1 MAHINSDILRLGVD
15 VGSTTVKAV
24 ALDPA
29 DNSVL
34 FTRYQRHNA
43 HQADAVRQLL
53 EEAAGHFPGMRFRI
67 GVCGSGGRPIAAAL
81 GACYVQEVVANAAA
95 VRALYPEVRTAVELG
110 GQDAKVIFF
119 RYDEA
124 SGKLQTSDMRMN
136 GSCAGGTGA
145 FIDEIAALL
154 NVPADEFEQ
163 LAARGKTVYSISGR
177 CGVFAKTD
185 IQPLLIQ
192 GAERADIA
200 LSTFHAIAKQTIGG
214 LSQGQELTA
223 PIIFEGGPLTFNPT
237 LVRVFAERLNLEERD
252 IVRPDHPE
260 TIVARGTA
268 IAIDELFPG
277 QEDAMTLAE
286 AMERLD
292 KAPAQT
298 EGPSGTGRPFFASD
312 EEREVFLR
320 RHRTELRRPVDA
332 ADRQILRGYIGIDS
346 GSTTSKFVF
355 IDENEQVTDTFYDNN
370 QGEPLKVVRE
380 GLLALAEKYEK
391 LGIQLEVL
399 GLGTTGY
406 GEQMLSAAFHADY
419 HTVETVAH
427 ARGCRRFFPDATF
440 LLDIGGQDM
449 KAIWLKDGV
458 VTNIMLNEACSSGCG
473 SFLEN
478 FAATLGMPVDQ
489 VADAAFID
497 ENEQVTDTFYDNNQ
511 GEPLKV
517 VREGLLALAEK
528 YEKLGIQLE
537 VLGLGTTG
545 YGEQMLSAAFH
556 ADYHT
561 VETVAH
567 ARGCR
572 RFFPDA
578 TFLLDIGG
586 QDMKAI
592 WLKDGVVT
600 NIMLNEACSSGCG
613 SFLENFAATLGM
625 PVDQVADAAFRSQAP
640 AELGSRCTV
649 FMNSTII
656 NEQRNGKQ
664 PDDLM
669 AGLCRSIIE
678 NVFTKVVRIAN
689 VAELG
694 DRVVVQ
700 GGTFRNFAVLRAL
713 EEYLGRDV
721 TLAPYP
727 GEMGALGAALAVKQ
741 EVEAHGYANGRC
753 SAFIGFDA
761 VKNFQYTRESGV
773 LCPHCTNHCSRTILH
788 FPDGGCYVTGNRC
801 DRGAVV
807 MEAAPAHKAQEVPD
821 LFRLRQELLFKTYP
835 VSPVREEQSQTVG
848 LPRVL
853 EFWDSM
859 PFWSTFFRALGY
871 RVKFSHPS
879 SRRQYESGLQYVA
892 SDTICFPA
900 KLVHGHVLD
909 LSKQGVDRIFLPYI
923 LHMPTEN
930 KGEKSPYVC
939 PVIMGYSMVVRN
951 FQSPGEHFSVGFETP
966 VFHWF
971 SKQDRKR
978 QICRYAVEHCGATKR
993 QAEAA
998 YRQAET
1004 AILSFRHQLVEE
1016 GKRVIADTG
1025 KAGGF
1030 AVVLAGRPYHT
1041 DPLINHDLSGMFTR
1055 RGIPVLTVDS
1065 LPGLEKADLRR
1076 SRVEITNDFHARM
1089 LSGAMVTAEQ
1099 PCLEYVQIV
1108 SFGCGHD
1115 AILSDEIIRLLGE
1128 GSGKPPLILKVD
1140 ESEAAGSLGIRVQ
1153 SFIETVQLRRSAQ
1166 AEQAAC
1172 RLPEPY
1178 AVKYRKEDRKLRT
1191 VLVPNISAPVSTL
1204 LTALMDREGIRA
1216 VSLPVGGVEQ
1226 IRVGKKYTHNDI
1238 CFPCQM
1244 VIGELIDAL
1253 QKGNYPED
1261 SVAVGMAK
1269 LSCDCRMANY
1279 TAILRKAL
1287 DSAGFENVPI
1297 LTTDPGD
1304 TKGIHPG
1311 VSMLGARSVLLAAW
1325 AFSMLDILEELCRKI
1340 RPYETAAGETN
1351 RVFSECVEWIA
1362 AASKQGLGKMIG
1374 AFRRAIEAFRGLRYD
1389 RSRRKPRVLVTGEL
1403 LVNFHPG
1410 TNFHVEEYLER
1421 NDMEVIL
1428 PRITYQ
1434 FRKDFQAAISE
1445 IRDFGAHLAPYPF
1458 ALDGAVE
1465 FIQRFLERIA
1475 RSHPLY
1481 HPAARPQDLY
1491 SDVEHFI
1498 PKTLT
1503 CGEGW
1508 LMAGE
1513 IAHYA
1518 HQGVRSFIILQP
1530 FGCLP
1535 NHVCGR
1541 GVTKRLKEE
1550 FPGVQ
1555 ILPLDLDPDTSY
1567 ANVENRLQMLIMNQT
1582 AEAEH
1587 SAASVEPAP
1596 QKTRGGS
1603 PRPALSST

>member
-1 MAHINSDILRLGVD
+1 MAQTGSNLLRLGVD
-15 VGSTTVKAV
+15 VGSTTVKTV
-24 ALDPA
+24 VLDPA
-29 DNSVL
+29 THDVL

-43 HQADAVRQLL
+43 HQADTVRQLL
-53 EEAAGHFPGMRFRI
+53 EEAAGRFPDARFRV
-67 GVCGSGGRPIAAAL
+67 GVCGSGGRPIATVL
-81 GACYVQEVVANAAA
+81 GAHYVQEVVANAAA
-95 VRALYPEVRTAVELG
+95 IRALYPQVRTAVELG

-119 RYDEA
+119 HYDEA
-124 SGKLQTSDMRMN
+124 AGKLQTSDMRMN

-154 NVPADEFEQ
+154 SVPADEFEQ
-163 LAARGKTVYSISGR
+163 LAAQGKTVYSISGR

-214 LSQGQELTA
+214 LSQGLELTA

-237 LVRVFAERLNLEERD
+237 LVKVFAQRLGLREEE
-252 IVRPDHPE
+252 IVRPEHPE

-268 IAIDELFPG
+268 IALDELFPG
-277 QEDAMTLAE
+277 EKDSMTLSQAL
-286 AMERLD
+286 ERLAA
-292 KAPAQT
+292 APAQPQ
-298 EGPSGTGRPFFASD
+298 ESAGTGKPYFASA
-312 EEREVFLR
+312 EERDAFLR
-320 RHRTELRRPVDA
+320 RHQSQLRSPVDA
-332 ADRQILRGYIGIDS
+332 TDRKVLRGYLGIDS

-355 IDENEQVTDTFYDNN
+355 MDEQEQVTDTFYANN
-370 QGEPLKVVRE
+370 QGEPLRVVRQ
-380 GLLALAEKYEK
+380 GLLALAEKYRK
-391 LGIQLEVL
+391 LGIRLEVL

-406 GEQMLSAAFHADY
+406 GEQMLSQAFHADY

-427 ARGCRRFFPDATF
+427 ARGCRRFFPNATF

-478 FAATLGMPVDQ
+478 FA
-489 VADAAFID
+489 
-497 ENEQVTDTFYDNNQ
+497 
-511 GEPLKV
+511 
-517 VREGLLALAEK
+517 
-528 YEKLGIQLE
+528 
-537 VLGLGTTG
+537 
-545 YGEQMLSAAFH
+545 S
-556 ADYHT
+556 
-561 VETVAH
+561 
-567 ARGCR
+567 
-572 RFFPDA
+572 
-578 TFLLDIGG
+578 
-586 QDMKAI
+586 
-592 WLKDGVVT
+592 
-600 NIMLNEACSSGCG
+600 
-613 SFLENFAATLGM
+613 TLGM

-689 VAELG
+689 ISELG
-694 DRVVVQ
+694 DTVVVQ

-713 EEYLGRDV
+713 EEYLGREV

-753 SAFIGFDA
+753 SAFIGFEA
-761 VKNFQYTRESGV
+761 VEQFQYVRESGV
-773 LCPHCTNHCSRTILH
+773 VCPHCANHCSRTILR

-807 MEAAPAHKAQEVPD
+807 TEDAAAETVKPAPVPD
-821 LFRLRQELLFKTYP
+821 LFHLRQELLFKKYP
-835 VSPVREEQSQTVG
+835 VSPVRENQKQTVG

-871 RVKFSHPS
+871 EVRYSHPS
-879 SRRQYESGLQYVA
+879 SRKQYESGLQYVA

-909 LSKQGVDRIFLPYI
+909 LAKQGVDRIFLPYI

-930 KGEKSPYVC
+930 QGEKSPYVC

-951 FQSPGEHFSVGFETP
+951 FQDPEEHFSVAFETP

-971 SKQDRKR
+971 TQQDRKR
-978 QICRYAVEHCGATKR
+978 QICQYAMEHCGATKG
-993 QAEAA
+993 QAEEA
-998 YRQAET
+998 YRQGAAVIE
-1004 AILSFRHQLVEE
+1004 AFRRRLVEE
-1016 GKRVIADTG
+1016 GKQVIAQTNKD
-1025 KAGGF
+1025 GGF

-1041 DPLINHDLSGMFTR
+1041 DPLINHDLSRMFTR

-1065 LPGLEKADLRR
+1065 LPGLSEADLHQ

-1089 LSGAMVTAEQ
+1089 LSGAMVTAQQ
-1099 PCLEYVQIV
+1099 PALEYVQIV

-1153 SFIETVQLRRSAQ
+1153 SFIETVELRRAAQ
-1166 AEQAAC
+1166 TEKAAQPD

-1178 AVKYRKEDRKLRT
+1178 PVKYRKADRKLRT

-1204 LTALMDREGIRA
+1204 LSALLDREGIRA
-1216 VSLPVGGVEQ
+1216 QALSVGGPEQ

-1244 VIGELIDAL
+1244 VVGELIDAL
-1253 QKGNYPED
+1253 QKGHYPEG

-1279 TAILRKAL
+1279 TPILRKAL
-1287 DSAGFENVPI
+1287 DSAGFADVPI

-1325 AFSMLDILEELCRKI
+1325 AFSMLDILEDLCRKI
-1340 RPYETAAGETN
+1340 RPYETVAGETN
-1351 RVFSECVEWIA
+1351 RVFQSCIEDIA
-1362 AASKQGLGKMIG
+1362 AGSKEGLRKMIA
-1374 AFRRAIEAFRGLRYD
+1374 AFRRSINAFRELHWD
-1389 RSRRKPRVLVTGEL
+1389 RSVRKPRVLVTGEL
-1403 LVNFHPG
+1403 LVTYHPG

-1421 NDMEVIL
+1421 NGMETVL

-1458 ALDGAVE
+1458 ALDSAVE
-1465 FIQRFLERIA
+1465 GIQRYLERIA
-1475 RSHPLY
+1475 QAHPLY
-1481 HPAARPQDLY
+1481 HKAARPQELY
-1491 SDVEHFI
+1491 DTVRTII

-1518 HQGVRSFIILQP
+1518 AQGVRSFIILQP

-1541 GVTKRLKEE
+1541 GVTKRLKEW

-1582 AEAEH
+1582 AETMPAQSGE
-1587 SAASVEPAP
+1587 EPAYRKP
-1596 QKTRGGS
+1596 RGS
-1603 PRPALSST
+1603 YQHPALSST

>member
-43 HQADAVRQLL
+43 HQADTVRQLL

-145 FIDEIAALL
+145 FIDEIATLL

-214 LSQGQELTA
+214 LSQGLELTA

-320 RHRTELRRPVDA
+320 RHRAELRQPVDA
-332 ADRQILRGYIGIDS
+332 AERKVLRGYIGIDS

-355 IDENEQVTDTFYDNN
+355 IDENEQVTDTFY
-370 QGEPLKVVRE
+370 
-380 GLLALAEKYEK
+380 A
-391 LGIQLEVL
+391 
-399 GLGTTGY
+399 
-406 GEQMLSAAFHADY
+406 
-419 HTVETVAH
+419 
-427 ARGCRRFFPDATF
+427 
-440 LLDIGGQDM
+440 
-449 KAIWLKDGV
+449 
-458 VTNIMLNEACSSGCG
+458 
-473 SFLEN
+473 
-478 FAATLGMPVDQ
+478 
-489 VADAAFID
+489 
-497 ENEQVTDTFYDNNQ
+497 NNQ

-773 LCPHCTNHCSRTILH
+773 LCPHCTNHCSRTIDLRER
-788 FPDGGCYVTGNRC
+788 F
-801 DRGAVV
+801 AV
-807 MEAAPAHKAQEVPD
+807 
-821 LFRLRQELLFKTYP
+821 
-835 VSPVREEQSQTVG
+835 
-848 LPRVL
+848 
-853 EFWDSM
+853 
-859 PFWSTFFRALGY
+859 
-871 RVKFSHPS
+871 
-879 SRRQYESGLQYVA
+879 
-892 SDTICFPA
+892 
-900 KLVHGHVLD
+900 
-909 LSKQGVDRIFLPYI
+909 IFLPVI
-923 LHMPTEN
+923 DVEN
-930 KGEKSPYVC
+930 DSAQQASQQHFEYP
-939 PVIMGYSMVVRN
+939 
-951 FQSPGEHFSVGFETP
+951 EHEQMSAN
-966 VFHWF
+966 
-971 SKQDRKR
+971 R
-978 QICRYAVEHCGATKR
+978 
-993 QAEAA
+993 
-998 YRQAET
+998 
-1004 AILSFRHQLVEE
+1004 
-1016 GKRVIADTG
+1016 
-1025 KAGGF
+1025 
-1030 AVVLAGRPYHT
+1030 
-1041 DPLINHDLSGMFTR
+1041 
-1055 RGIPVLTVDS
+1055 IPV
-1065 LPGLEKADLRR
+1065 
-1076 SRVEITNDFHARM
+1076 
-1089 LSGAMVTAEQ
+1089 
-1099 PCLEYVQIV
+1099 
-1108 SFGCGHD
+1108 
-1115 AILSDEIIRLLGE
+1115 
-1128 GSGKPPLILKVD
+1128 
-1140 ESEAAGSLGIRVQ
+1140 
-1153 SFIETVQLRRSAQ
+1153 
-1166 AEQAAC
+1166 
-1172 RLPEPY
+1172 
-1178 AVKYRKEDRKLRT
+1178 
-1191 VLVPNISAPVSTL
+1191 
-1204 LTALMDREGIRA
+1204 
-1216 VSLPVGGVEQ
+1216 
-1226 IRVGKKYTHNDI
+1226 
-1238 CFPCQM
+1238 
-1244 VIGELIDAL
+1244 
-1253 QKGNYPED
+1253 
-1261 SVAVGMAK
+1261 
-1269 LSCDCRMANY
+1269 
-1279 TAILRKAL
+1279 
-1287 DSAGFENVPI
+1287 
-1297 LTTDPGD
+1297 
-1304 TKGIHPG
+1304 
-1311 VSMLGARSVLLAAW
+1311 
-1325 AFSMLDILEELCRKI
+1325 
-1340 RPYETAAGETN
+1340 
-1351 RVFSECVEWIA
+1351 
-1362 AASKQGLGKMIG
+1362 
-1374 AFRRAIEAFRGLRYD
+1374 
-1389 RSRRKPRVLVTGEL
+1389 
-1403 LVNFHPG
+1403 
-1410 TNFHVEEYLER
+1410 
-1421 NDMEVIL
+1421 
-1428 PRITYQ
+1428 
-1434 FRKDFQAAISE
+1434 
-1445 IRDFGAHLAPYPF
+1445 
-1458 ALDGAVE
+1458 
-1465 FIQRFLERIA
+1465 
-1475 RSHPLY
+1475 
-1481 HPAARPQDLY
+1481 
-1491 SDVEHFI
+1491 
-1498 PKTLT
+1498 
-1503 CGEGW
+1503 
-1508 LMAGE
+1508 
-1513 IAHYA
+1513 
-1518 HQGVRSFIILQP
+1518 
-1530 FGCLP
+1530 
-1535 NHVCGR
+1535 
-1541 GVTKRLKEE
+1541 
-1550 FPGVQ
+1550 
-1555 ILPLDLDPDTSY
+1555 
-1567 ANVENRLQMLIMNQT
+1567 
-1582 AEAEH
+1582 
-1587 SAASVEPAP
+1587 
-1596 QKTRGGS
+1596 
-1603 PRPALSST
+1603 

>member
-1 MAHINSDILRLGVD
+1 MAQTGSNLLRLGVD
-15 VGSTTVKAV
+15 VGSTTVKTV
-24 ALDPA
+24 VLDPA
-29 DNSVL
+29 THDVL

-43 HQADAVRQLL
+43 HQADTVRQLL
-53 EEAAGHFPGMRFRI
+53 EEAAGRFPDARFRV
-67 GVCGSGGRPIAAAL
+67 GVCGSGGRPIATVL
-81 GACYVQEVVANAAA
+81 GAHYVQEVVANAAA
-95 VRALYPEVRTAVELG
+95 IRALYPQVRTAVELG

-119 RYDEA
+119 HYDEA
-124 SGKLQTSDMRMN
+124 AGKLQTSDMRMN

-154 NVPADEFEQ
+154 SVPADEFEQ
-163 LAARGKTVYSISGR
+163 LAAQGKTVYSISGR

-214 LSQGQELTA
+214 LSQGLELTA

-237 LVRVFAERLNLEERD
+237 LVKVFAQRLGLREEE
-252 IVRPDHPE
+252 IVRPEHPE

-268 IAIDELFPG
+268 IALDELFPG
-277 QEDAMTLAE
+277 EKDSMTLSQAL
-286 AMERLD
+286 ERLAA
-292 KAPAQT
+292 APAQPQ
-298 EGPSGTGRPFFASD
+298 ESAGTGKPYCASA
-312 EEREVFLR
+312 EERDAFLR
-320 RHRTELRRPVDA
+320 RHQSQLRSPVDA
-332 ADRQILRGYIGIDS
+332 TDRKVLRGYLGIDS

-355 IDENEQVTDTFYDNN
+355 MDEQEQVTDTFYANN
-370 QGEPLKVVRE
+370 QGEPLRVVRQ
-380 GLLALAEKYEK
+380 GLLALAEKYRK
-391 LGIQLEVL
+391 LGIRLEVL

-406 GEQMLSAAFHADY
+406 GEQMLSQAFHADY

-427 ARGCRRFFPDATF
+427 ARGCRRFFPNATF

-478 FAATLGMPVDQ
+478 FA
-489 VADAAFID
+489 
-497 ENEQVTDTFYDNNQ
+497 
-511 GEPLKV
+511 
-517 VREGLLALAEK
+517 
-528 YEKLGIQLE
+528 
-537 VLGLGTTG
+537 
-545 YGEQMLSAAFH
+545 S
-556 ADYHT
+556 
-561 VETVAH
+561 
-567 ARGCR
+567 
-572 RFFPDA
+572 
-578 TFLLDIGG
+578 
-586 QDMKAI
+586 
-592 WLKDGVVT
+592 
-600 NIMLNEACSSGCG
+600 
-613 SFLENFAATLGM
+613 TLGM

-689 VAELG
+689 VSELG
-694 DRVVVQ
+694 DTVVVQ

-713 EEYLGRDV
+713 EEYLGREV

-753 SAFIGFDA
+753 SAFIGFEA
-761 VKNFQYTRESGV
+761 MEQFQYVRESGV
-773 LCPHCTNHCSRTILH
+773 VCPHCANHCSRTILR

-807 MEAAPAHKAQEVPD
+807 TEDAAAEAVKPAPVPD
-821 LFRLRQELLFKTYP
+821 LFHLRQELLFKKYP
-835 VSPVREEQSQTVG
+835 VSPVRENQKQTVG

-871 RVKFSHPS
+871 EVRYSHPS
-879 SRRQYESGLQYVA
+879 SRKQYESGLQYVA

-909 LSKQGVDRIFLPYI
+909 LAKQGVDRIFLPYI

-930 KGEKSPYVC
+930 QGEKSPYVC

-951 FQSPGEHFSVGFETP
+951 FQDPEEHFSVAFETP

-971 SKQDRKR
+971 TQQDRKR
-978 QICRYAVEHCGATKR
+978 QICQYAMEHCGATKG
-993 QAEAA
+993 QAEEA
-998 YRQAET
+998 YRQGAAVIE
-1004 AILSFRHQLVEE
+1004 AFRRRLVEE
-1016 GKRVIADTG
+1016 GKQVIAQTNKD
-1025 KAGGF
+1025 GGF

-1041 DPLINHDLSGMFTR
+1041 DPLINHDLSRMFTR

-1065 LPGLEKADLRR
+1065 LPGLSEADLHQ

-1089 LSGAMVTAEQ
+1089 LSGAMVTAQQ
-1099 PCLEYVQIV
+1099 PALEYVQIV

-1153 SFIETVQLRRSAQ
+1153 SFIETVELRRAAQ
-1166 AEQAAC
+1166 TEKTAQPD

-1178 AVKYRKEDRKLRT
+1178 PVKYRKADRKLRT

-1204 LTALMDREGIRA
+1204 LSALLDREGIRA
-1216 VSLPVGGVEQ
+1216 QALPVGGPEQ

-1244 VIGELIDAL
+1244 VVGELIVAL
-1253 QKGNYPED
+1253 QKGHYPEG

-1279 TAILRKAL
+1279 TPILRKAL
-1287 DSAGFENVPI
+1287 DSAGFADVPI

-1325 AFSMLDILEELCRKI
+1325 AFSMLDILEDLCRKI
-1340 RPYETAAGETN
+1340 RPYETVAGETN
-1351 RVFSECVEWIA
+1351 RVFQSCIEDIA
-1362 AASKQGLGKMIG
+1362 AGSKEGLRKMIA
-1374 AFRRAIEAFRGLRYD
+1374 AFRRSINAFRELHWD
-1389 RSRRKPRVLVTGEL
+1389 RSVRKPRVLVTGEL
-1403 LVNFHPG
+1403 LVTYHPG

-1421 NDMEVIL
+1421 NGMETVL

-1458 ALDGAVE
+1458 ALDSAVE
-1465 FIQRFLERIA
+1465 GIQRYLERIA
-1475 RSHPLY
+1475 QAHPLY
-1481 HPAARPQDLY
+1481 HKAARPQELY
-1491 SDVEHFI
+1491 DTVRTII

-1518 HQGVRSFIILQP
+1518 AQGVRSFIILQP

-1541 GVTKRLKEE
+1541 GVTKRLKEW

-1582 AEAEH
+1582 AEAMPAQSGE
-1587 SAASVEPAP
+1587 EPAYRKP
-1596 QKTRGGS
+1596 RGS
-1603 PRPALSST
+1603 YQHPALSST

>member
-1 MAHINSDILRLGVD
+1 MAHAEDPRTLRLGLD

-24 ALDPA
+24 ALDPS

-43 HQADAVRQLL
+43 HQAATVRQLL
-53 EEAAGHFPGMRFRI
+53 EEAAGRFPDARFRI
-67 GVCGSGGRPIAAAL
+67 GVCGSGGRPIAGAL
-81 GACYVQEVVANAAA
+81 GAGYVQEVVANAAA
-95 VRALYPEVRTAVELG
+95 VRALYPQVRTAVELG

-119 RYDEA
+119 QYDEA
-124 SGKLQTSDMRMN
+124 AGKLQASDMRMN

-154 NVPADEFEQ
+154 NVPADAFEQ

-214 LSQGQELTA
+214 LSQGLELTA

-237 LVRVFAERLNLEERD
+237 LVRVFAERLGLAEGD
-252 IVRPDHPE
+252 IVRPEHPE

-268 IAIDELFPG
+268 IAVDELYPDG
-277 QEDAMTLAE
+277 DDALTLAE
-286 AMERLD
+286 ALERLD
-292 KAPAQT
+292 RAPVRVESAA
-298 EGPSGTGRPFFASD
+298 GAGRPFFAGD
-312 EEREVFLR
+312 GERDAFLR
-320 RHRTELRRPVDA
+320 RHRAELRTPVDA
-332 ADRQILRGYIGIDS
+332 TGRKVLRGYIGIDS

-355 IDENEQVTDTFYDNN
+355 MDEEERVTDTFYANN
-370 QGEPLKVVRE
+370 QGEPLKVVRQ

-391 LGIQLEVL
+391 RGIPIQVL

-478 FAATLGMPVDQ
+478 FASTLGIPVD
-489 VADAAFID
+489 
-497 ENEQVTDTFYDNNQ
+497 
-511 GEPLKV
+511 K
-517 VREGLLALAEK
+517 
-528 YEKLGIQLE
+528 
-537 VLGLGTTG
+537 
-545 YGEQMLSAAFH
+545 
-556 ADYHT
+556 
-561 VETVAH
+561 
-567 ARGCR
+567 
-572 RFFPDA
+572 
-578 TFLLDIGG
+578 
-586 QDMKAI
+586 
-592 WLKDGVVT
+592 
-600 NIMLNEACSSGCG
+600 
-613 SFLENFAATLGM
+613 
-625 PVDQVADAAFRSQAP
+625 VADAAFRSRDP

-713 EEYLGRDV
+713 EEYLGREV

-761 VKNFQYTRESGV
+761 VRDFTYTRESGV
-773 LCPHCTNHCSRTILH
+773 LCPHCANHCSRTILR
-788 FPDGGCYVTGNRC
+788 FPDGGSYVTGNRC
-801 DRGAVV
+801 DRGAV
-807 MEAAPAHKAQEVPD
+807 MAEEAAPAQKAEAVPD
-821 LFRLRQELLFKTYP
+821 LFRLRQQLLFKQYP
-835 VSPVREEQSQTVG
+835 VTPVREAQRETVG

-871 RVKFSHPS
+871 PVKLSHPS
-879 SRRQYESGLQYVA
+879 SRKQYESGLQYVA

-909 LSKQGVDRIFLPYI
+909 LSKQGADRIFLPYI

-951 FQSPGEHFSVGFETP
+951 FQSPEDHFPVSFETP

-971 SKQDRKR
+971 TEQDRRR
-978 QICRYAVEHCGATKR
+978 QICRYAAEHCGATR
-993 QAEAA
+993 EQAEEA
-998 YRQAET
+998 YRQGAAAISSFRRTLTEAGEAVIAET
-1004 AILSFRHQLVEE
+1004 E
-1016 GKRVIADTG
+1016 

-1041 DPLINHDLSGMFTR
+1041 DPLINHDLSRMFTR

-1065 LPGLEKADLRR
+1065 LPGLEAADLRK

-1089 LSGAMVTAEQ
+1089 LSGAMVTAEKA
-1099 PCLEYVQIV
+1099 CLEYVQIV

-1128 GSGKPPLILKVD
+1128 GGGKPPLILKVD
-1140 ESEAAGSLGIRVQ
+1140 ESQAAGSLGIRVQ

-1166 AEQAAC
+1166 TERAAC

-1178 AVKYRKEDRKLRT
+1178 AVKYRKEDKRLRT

-1216 VSLPVGGVEQ
+1216 VALPVGGVEQ

-1244 VIGELIDAL
+1244 VVGELIDAL
-1253 QKGNYPED
+1253 RKGNYPEG

-1279 TAILRKAL
+1279 TPILRKAL
-1287 DSAGFENVPI
+1287 DSAGFANVPI

-1325 AFSMLDILEELCRKI
+1325 AFSMLDILEELVRKI
-1340 RPYETAAGETN
+1340 RPYERTPGETD
-1351 RVFSECVEWIA
+1351 RVFSDCVEDIA
-1362 AASKQGLGKMIG
+1362 GGVKQGLGRTIA
-1374 AFRRAIEAFRGLRYD
+1374 AFRRSIAAFRALRWD

-1403 LVNFHPG
+1403 LVTFHPG

-1421 NDMEVIL
+1421 NGMEVIL

-1475 RSHPLY
+1475 CAHPLY
-1481 HPAARPQDLY
+1481 RPAARPQELHSGVGDI
-1491 SDVEHFI
+1491 I

-1518 HQGVRSFIILQP
+1518 AEGVRSFIILQP

-1541 GVTKRLKEE
+1541 GVTKRLKEA

-1582 AEAEH
+1582 AEA
-1587 SAASVEPAP
+1587 AAPAAEAVP
-1596 QKTRGGS
+1596 AAKKSRGRYH
-1603 PRPALSST
+1603 RPALSST

>member
-1 MAHINSDILRLGVD
+1 MAHAEDPRTLRLGLD

-24 ALDPA
+24 ALDPS

-43 HQADAVRQLL
+43 HQAATVRQLL
-53 EEAAGHFPGMRFRI
+53 EEAAGRFPDARFRI
-67 GVCGSGGRPIAAAL
+67 GVCGSGGRPIAGAL
-81 GACYVQEVVANAAA
+81 GAGYVQEVVANAAA
-95 VRALYPEVRTAVELG
+95 VRALYPQVRTAVELG

-119 RYDEA
+119 QYDEA
-124 SGKLQTSDMRMN
+124 AGKLQASDMRMN

-154 NVPADEFEQ
+154 NVPADAFEQ

-214 LSQGQELTA
+214 LSQGLELTA

-237 LVRVFAERLNLEERD
+237 LVQVFAERLGLAEGD
-252 IVRPDHPE
+252 IVRPEHPE

-268 IAIDELFPG
+268 IAVDELYPDG
-277 QEDAMTLAE
+277 DDAMTLTE
-286 AMERLD
+286 ALERLD
-292 KAPAQT
+292 RAPVRVESAA
-298 EGPSGTGRPFFASD
+298 GAGRPFFAGD
-312 EEREVFLR
+312 GERDAFLR
-320 RHRTELRRPVDA
+320 RHRAELRTPVDA
-332 ADRQILRGYIGIDS
+332 TGRKVLRGYIGIDS

-355 IDENEQVTDTFYDNN
+355 MDEDERVTDTFYANN
-370 QGEPLKVVRE
+370 QGEPLKVVRQ

-391 LGIQLEVL
+391 RGIPIQVL

-478 FAATLGMPVDQ
+478 FASTLGMPVDR
-489 VADAAFID
+489 VA
-497 ENEQVTDTFYDNNQ
+497 E
-511 GEPLKV
+511 
-517 VREGLLALAEK
+517 
-528 YEKLGIQLE
+528 
-537 VLGLGTTG
+537 
-545 YGEQMLSAAFH
+545 
-556 ADYHT
+556 
-561 VETVAH
+561 
-567 ARGCR
+567 
-572 RFFPDA
+572 
-578 TFLLDIGG
+578 
-586 QDMKAI
+586 
-592 WLKDGVVT
+592 
-600 NIMLNEACSSGCG
+600 
-613 SFLENFAATLGM
+613 
-625 PVDQVADAAFRSQAP
+625 AAFRSQAP

-656 NEQRNGKQ
+656 NEQRNGKR

-713 EEYLGRDV
+713 EEYLGREV

-761 VKNFQYTRESGV
+761 VRDFTYTRESGV
-773 LCPHCTNHCSRTILH
+773 LCPHCANHCSRTILR
-788 FPDGGCYVTGNRC
+788 FPDGGSYVTGNRC
-801 DRGAVV
+801 DRGAV
-807 MEAAPAHKAQEVPD
+807 MAEEAAPAQKAEAVPD
-821 LFRLRQELLFKTYP
+821 LFRLRQQLLFKQYP
-835 VSPVREEQSQTVG
+835 VTPVREAQRETVG

-871 RVKFSHPS
+871 PVKLSHPS
-879 SRRQYESGLQYVA
+879 SRKQYESGLQYVA

-909 LSKQGVDRIFLPYI
+909 LSKQGADRIFLPYI

-930 KGEKSPYVC
+930 KGEKSLYVC

-951 FQSPGEHFSVGFETP
+951 FQSPEDHFPVSFETP

-971 SKQDRKR
+971 TEQDRRR
-978 QICRYAVEHCGATKR
+978 QICRYAVEHCGATR
-993 QAEAA
+993 EQAEEA
-998 YRQAET
+998 YRQGAAAISSFRRTLTEAGEAVIAET
-1004 AILSFRHQLVEE
+1004 E
-1016 GKRVIADTG
+1016 

-1041 DPLINHDLSGMFTR
+1041 DPLINHDLSRMFTR

-1065 LPGLEKADLRR
+1065 LPGLADADLRK

-1089 LSGAMVTAEQ
+1089 LSGAMVTAEKA
-1099 PCLEYVQIV
+1099 CLEYVQIV

-1128 GSGKPPLILKVD
+1128 GGGKPPLILKVD
-1140 ESEAAGSLGIRVQ
+1140 ESQAAGSLGIRVQ

-1166 AEQAAC
+1166 TERAAC

-1178 AVKYRKEDRKLRT
+1178 AVKYRKEDKRLRT

-1216 VSLPVGGVEQ
+1216 VALPVGGPEQ

-1244 VIGELIDAL
+1244 VVGELIDAL
-1253 QKGNYPED
+1253 RKGNYPEG

-1279 TAILRKAL
+1279 TPILRKAL
-1287 DSAGFENVPI
+1287 DSAGFANVPI

-1325 AFSMLDILEELCRKI
+1325 AFSMLDILEELVRKI
-1340 RPYETAAGETN
+1340 RPYERTPGETD
-1351 RVFSECVEWIA
+1351 RVFSDCVEDIA
-1362 AASKQGLGKMIG
+1362 GGVKQGLGRTIA
-1374 AFRRAIEAFRGLRYD
+1374 AFRRSIAAFRALRWD
-1389 RSRRKPRVLVTGEL
+1389 RARRKPRVLVTGEL
-1403 LVNFHPG
+1403 LVTFHPG

-1421 NDMEVIL
+1421 NGMEVIL

-1445 IRDFGAHLAPYPF
+1445 IRDFGVHLAPYPF

-1475 RSHPLY
+1475 CAHPLY
-1481 HPAARPQDLY
+1481 RPAARPQELHSGVGDI
-1491 SDVEHFI
+1491 I

-1518 HQGVRSFIILQP
+1518 AEGVRSFIILQP

-1541 GVTKRLKEE
+1541 GVTKRLKEA

-1582 AEAEH
+1582 AEA
-1587 SAASVEPAP
+1587 AAPAAEAVP
-1596 QKTRGGS
+1596 AAKKSRGRYH
-1603 PRPALSST
+1603 RPALSST

>member
-1 MAHINSDILRLGVD
+1 MAQTGSNLLRLGVD
-15 VGSTTVKAV
+15 VGSTTVKTV
-24 ALDPA
+24 VLDPA
-29 DNSVL
+29 THDVL

-43 HQADAVRQLL
+43 HQADTVRQLL
-53 EEAAGHFPGMRFRI
+53 EEAAGRFPDARFRV
-67 GVCGSGGRPIAAAL
+67 GVCGSGGRPIATVL
-81 GACYVQEVVANAAA
+81 GAHYVQEVVANAAA
-95 VRALYPEVRTAVELG
+95 IRALYPQVRTAVELG

-119 RYDEA
+119 HYDEA
-124 SGKLQTSDMRMN
+124 AGKLQTSDMRMN

-154 NVPADEFEQ
+154 SVPADEFEQ
-163 LAARGKTVYSISGR
+163 LAAQGKTVYSISGR

-214 LSQGQELTA
+214 LSQGLELTA

-237 LVRVFAERLNLEERD
+237 LVKVFAQRLGLREEE
-252 IVRPDHPE
+252 IVRPEHPE

-268 IAIDELFPG
+268 IAQDELFPG
-277 QEDAMTLAE
+277 EKDSMTLSQAL
-286 AMERLD
+286 ERLAA
-292 KAPAQT
+292 APAQPQ
-298 EGPSGTGRPFFASD
+298 ESAGTGKPYFASA
-312 EEREVFLR
+312 EERDAFLR
-320 RHRTELRRPVDA
+320 RHQSQLRSPVDA
-332 ADRQILRGYIGIDS
+332 TDRKVLRGYLGIDS

-355 IDENEQVTDTFYDNN
+355 MDEQEQVTDTFYANN
-370 QGEPLKVVRE
+370 QGEPLRVVRQ
-380 GLLALAEKYEK
+380 GLLALAEKYRK
-391 LGIQLEVL
+391 LGIRLEVL

-406 GEQMLSAAFHADY
+406 GEQMLSQAFHADY

-427 ARGCRRFFPDATF
+427 ARGCRRFFPNATF

-478 FAATLGMPVDQ
+478 FA
-489 VADAAFID
+489 
-497 ENEQVTDTFYDNNQ
+497 
-511 GEPLKV
+511 
-517 VREGLLALAEK
+517 
-528 YEKLGIQLE
+528 
-537 VLGLGTTG
+537 
-545 YGEQMLSAAFH
+545 S
-556 ADYHT
+556 
-561 VETVAH
+561 
-567 ARGCR
+567 
-572 RFFPDA
+572 
-578 TFLLDIGG
+578 
-586 QDMKAI
+586 
-592 WLKDGVVT
+592 
-600 NIMLNEACSSGCG
+600 
-613 SFLENFAATLGM
+613 TLGM

-689 VAELG
+689 VSELG
-694 DRVVVQ
+694 DTVVVQ

-713 EEYLGRDV
+713 EEYLGREV

-753 SAFIGFDA
+753 SAFIGFEA
-761 VKNFQYTRESGV
+761 VEQFQYVRESGV
-773 LCPHCTNHCSRTILH
+773 VCPHCANHCSRTILR

-807 MEAAPAHKAQEVPD
+807 TEDAAAEAVKPAPVPD
-821 LFRLRQELLFKTYP
+821 LFHLRQELLFKKYP
-835 VSPVREEQSQTVG
+835 VSPVRENQKQTVG

-871 RVKFSHPS
+871 EVRYSHPS
-879 SRRQYESGLQYVA
+879 SRKQYESGLQYVA

-909 LSKQGVDRIFLPYI
+909 LAKQGVDRIFLPYI

-930 KGEKSPYVC
+930 QGEKSPYVC

-951 FQSPGEHFSVGFETP
+951 FQDPEEHFSVAFETP

-971 SKQDRKR
+971 TQQDRKR
-978 QICRYAVEHCGATKR
+978 QICQYAMEHCGATKG
-993 QAEAA
+993 QAEEA
-998 YRQAET
+998 YRQGAAVIE
-1004 AILSFRHQLVEE
+1004 AFRRRLVEE
-1016 GKRVIADTG
+1016 GERVIAQTQKD
-1025 KAGGF
+1025 GGF

-1041 DPLINHDLSGMFTR
+1041 DPLINHDLSRMFTR
-1055 RGIPVLTVDS
+1055 RGIPVLTVDG
-1065 LPGLEKADLRR
+1065 LPGLSEADLHQ

-1089 LSGAMVTAEQ
+1089 LSGAMVTAQQ
-1099 PCLEYVQIV
+1099 PALEYVQIV

-1153 SFIETVQLRRSAQ
+1153 SFIETVELRRAAQ
-1166 AEQAAC
+1166 TEKAARPD

-1178 AVKYRKEDRKLRT
+1178 PVKYRKADRKLRT

-1204 LTALMDREGIRA
+1204 LSALLDREGIRA
-1216 VSLPVGGVEQ
+1216 QALPVGGPEQ

-1244 VIGELIDAL
+1244 VVGELIDAL
-1253 QKGNYPED
+1253 QKGHYPEG

-1279 TAILRKAL
+1279 TPILRKAL
-1287 DSAGFENVPI
+1287 DSAGFADVPI

-1325 AFSMLDILEELCRKI
+1325 AFSMLDILEDLCRKI
-1340 RPYETAAGETN
+1340 RPYETVAGETN
-1351 RVFSECVEWIA
+1351 RVFQSCIEDIA
-1362 AASKQGLGKMIG
+1362 AGSKEGLRKMIA
-1374 AFRRAIEAFRGLRYD
+1374 AFRRSINAFRELHWD
-1389 RSRRKPRVLVTGEL
+1389 RSVRKPRVLVTGEL
-1403 LVNFHPG
+1403 LVTYHPG

-1421 NDMEVIL
+1421 NGMETVL

-1458 ALDGAVE
+1458 ALDSAVE
-1465 FIQRFLERIA
+1465 GIQRYLERIA
-1475 RSHPLY
+1475 QAHPLY
-1481 HPAARPQDLY
+1481 HKAARPQELY
-1491 SDVEHFI
+1491 DTVRTII

-1518 HQGVRSFIILQP
+1518 AQGVRSFIILQP

-1541 GVTKRLKEE
+1541 GVTKRLKEW

-1582 AEAEH
+1582 AETMPAQSGE
-1587 SAASVEPAP
+1587 EPAYRKP
-1596 QKTRGGS
+1596 RGS
-1603 PRPALSST
+1603 YQHPALSST

>member
-1 MAHINSDILRLGVD
+1 MAHAEDPRALRLGLD

-24 ALDPA
+24 ALDPS

-43 HQADAVRQLL
+43 HQAATVRQLL
-53 EEAAGHFPGMRFRI
+53 EEAAGRFPDARFRI
-67 GVCGSGGRPIAAAL
+67 GVCGSGGRPIAGAL
-81 GACYVQEVVANAAA
+81 GAGYVQEVVANAAA
-95 VRALYPEVRTAVELG
+95 VRALYPQVRTAVELG

-119 RYDEA
+119 QYDEA
-124 SGKLQTSDMRMN
+124 AGKLQASDMRMN

-154 NVPADEFEQ
+154 NVPADAFEQ

-214 LSQGQELTA
+214 LSQGLELTA

-237 LVRVFAERLNLEERD
+237 LVRVFAERLGLAEGD
-252 IVRPDHPE
+252 IVRPEHPE

-268 IAIDELFPG
+268 IAVDELYPDG
-277 QEDAMTLAE
+277 DDALTLAE
-286 AMERLD
+286 ALERLD
-292 KAPAQT
+292 RAPARV
-298 EGPSGTGRPFFASD
+298 ESAAGAGRPFFAGD
-312 EEREVFLR
+312 GERDAFLR
-320 RHRTELRRPVDA
+320 RHRAELRTPVDA
-332 ADRQILRGYIGIDS
+332 TGRKVLRGYIGIDS

-355 IDENEQVTDTFYDNN
+355 MDEDERVTDTFYANN
-370 QGEPLKVVRE
+370 QGEPLKVVRQ

-391 LGIQLEVL
+391 LGIPIQVL

-478 FAATLGMPVDQ
+478 FASTLGLPVDR
-489 VADAAFID
+489 VA
-497 ENEQVTDTFYDNNQ
+497 E
-511 GEPLKV
+511 
-517 VREGLLALAEK
+517 
-528 YEKLGIQLE
+528 
-537 VLGLGTTG
+537 
-545 YGEQMLSAAFH
+545 
-556 ADYHT
+556 
-561 VETVAH
+561 
-567 ARGCR
+567 
-572 RFFPDA
+572 
-578 TFLLDIGG
+578 
-586 QDMKAI
+586 
-592 WLKDGVVT
+592 
-600 NIMLNEACSSGCG
+600 
-613 SFLENFAATLGM
+613 
-625 PVDQVADAAFRSQAP
+625 AAFRSQAP

-656 NEQRNGKQ
+656 NEQRNGKR

-713 EEYLGRDV
+713 EEYLGREV

-761 VKNFQYTRESGV
+761 VRDFTYTRESGV
-773 LCPHCTNHCSRTILH
+773 LCPHCANHCSRTILR
-788 FPDGGCYVTGNRC
+788 FPDGGSYVTGNRC
-801 DRGAVV
+801 DRGAV
-807 MEAAPAHKAQEVPD
+807 MAEEAAPAQKAEAVPD
-821 LFRLRQELLFKTYP
+821 LFRLRQQLLFKQYP
-835 VSPVREEQSQTVG
+835 VTPVREAQRETVG

-871 RVKFSHPS
+871 PVKLSHPS
-879 SRRQYESGLQYVA
+879 SRKQYESGLQYVA

-909 LSKQGVDRIFLPYI
+909 LSKQGADRIFLPYI

-951 FQSPGEHFSVGFETP
+951 FQSPEDHFPVSFETP

-971 SKQDRKR
+971 TEQDRRR
-978 QICRYAVEHCGATKR
+978 QICRYAAEHCGATR
-993 QAEAA
+993 EQAEEA
-998 YRQAET
+998 YRQGAAAISSFRRTLTEAGEAVIAET
-1004 AILSFRHQLVEE
+1004 E
-1016 GKRVIADTG
+1016 

-1041 DPLINHDLSGMFTR
+1041 DPLINHDLSRMFTR

-1065 LPGLEKADLRR
+1065 LPGLEAADLRK

-1089 LSGAMVTAEQ
+1089 LSGAMVTAEKA
-1099 PCLEYVQIV
+1099 CLEYVQIV

-1128 GSGKPPLILKVD
+1128 GGGKPPLILKVD
-1140 ESEAAGSLGIRVQ
+1140 ESQAAGSLGIRVQ

-1166 AEQAAC
+1166 TERAAC

-1178 AVKYRKEDRKLRT
+1178 AVKYRKEDKRLRT

-1216 VSLPVGGVEQ
+1216 VALPVGGVEQ

-1244 VIGELIDAL
+1244 VVGELIDAL
-1253 QKGNYPED
+1253 RKGNYPEG

-1279 TAILRKAL
+1279 TPILRKAL
-1287 DSAGFENVPI
+1287 DSAGFANVPI

-1325 AFSMLDILEELCRKI
+1325 AFSMLDILEELVRKI
-1340 RPYETAAGETN
+1340 RPYERTPGETD
-1351 RVFSECVEWIA
+1351 RVFSDCVEDIA
-1362 AASKQGLGKMIG
+1362 GGVKQGLGRTIA
-1374 AFRRAIEAFRGLRYD
+1374 AFRRSIAAFRALRWD

-1403 LVNFHPG
+1403 LVTFHPG

-1421 NDMEVIL
+1421 NGMEVIL

-1475 RSHPLY
+1475 CAHPLY
-1481 HPAARPQDLY
+1481 RPAARPQELHSGVGDI
-1491 SDVEHFI
+1491 I

-1518 HQGVRSFIILQP
+1518 AEGVRSFIILQP

-1541 GVTKRLKEE
+1541 GVTKRLKEA

-1582 AEAEH
+1582 AEA
-1587 SAASVEPAP
+1587 AAPAAEAVP
-1596 QKTRGGS
+1596 AAKKSRGRYH
-1603 PRPALSST
+1603 RPALSST

>member
-1 MAHINSDILRLGVD
+1 MAHAEDPRTLRLGLD

-24 ALDPA
+24 ALDPS

-43 HQADAVRQLL
+43 HQAATVRQLL
-53 EEAAGHFPGMRFRI
+53 EEAAGRFPDARFRI
-67 GVCGSGGRPIAAAL
+67 GVCGSGGRPIAGAL
-81 GACYVQEVVANAAA
+81 GAGYVQEVVANAAA
-95 VRALYPEVRTAVELG
+95 VRALYPQVRTAVELG

-119 RYDEA
+119 QYDEA
-124 SGKLQTSDMRMN
+124 AGKLQASDMRMN

-154 NVPADEFEQ
+154 NVPADAFEQ

-214 LSQGQELTA
+214 LSQGLELTA

-237 LVRVFAERLNLEERD
+237 LVQVFAERLGLAEGD
-252 IVRPDHPE
+252 IVRPEHPE

-268 IAIDELFPG
+268 IAVDELYPDG
-277 QEDAMTLAE
+277 DDALTLTE
-286 AMERLD
+286 ALERLD
-292 KAPAQT
+292 RAPARV
-298 EGPSGTGRPFFASD
+298 ESAAGAGRPFFAGD
-312 EEREVFLR
+312 GERDAFLR
-320 RHRTELRRPVDA
+320 RHRAELRTPVDA
-332 ADRQILRGYIGIDS
+332 TGRKVLRGYIGIDS

-355 IDENEQVTDTFYDNN
+355 MDEDERVTDTFYANN
-370 QGEPLKVVRE
+370 QGEPLKVVRQ

-391 LGIQLEVL
+391 RGIPIQVL

-478 FAATLGMPVDQ
+478 FASTLGMPVDR
-489 VADAAFID
+489 VA
-497 ENEQVTDTFYDNNQ
+497 E
-511 GEPLKV
+511 
-517 VREGLLALAEK
+517 
-528 YEKLGIQLE
+528 
-537 VLGLGTTG
+537 
-545 YGEQMLSAAFH
+545 
-556 ADYHT
+556 
-561 VETVAH
+561 
-567 ARGCR
+567 
-572 RFFPDA
+572 
-578 TFLLDIGG
+578 
-586 QDMKAI
+586 
-592 WLKDGVVT
+592 
-600 NIMLNEACSSGCG
+600 
-613 SFLENFAATLGM
+613 
-625 PVDQVADAAFRSQAP
+625 AAFRSQAP

-713 EEYLGRDV
+713 EEYLGREV

-761 VKNFQYTRESGV
+761 VRDFTYTRESGV
-773 LCPHCTNHCSRTILH
+773 LCPHCANHCSRTILR
-788 FPDGGCYVTGNRC
+788 FPDGGSYVTGNRC
-801 DRGAVV
+801 DRGAV
-807 MEAAPAHKAQEVPD
+807 MAEEAAPAQKAEAVPD
-821 LFRLRQELLFKTYP
+821 LFRLRQQLLFKQYP
-835 VSPVREEQSQTVG
+835 VTPVREAQRETVG

-871 RVKFSHPS
+871 PVKLSHPS
-879 SRRQYESGLQYVA
+879 SRKQYESGLQYVA

-909 LSKQGVDRIFLPYI
+909 LSKQGADRIFLPYI

-951 FQSPGEHFSVGFETP
+951 FQSPEDHFPVSFETP

-971 SKQDRKR
+971 TEQDRRR
-978 QICRYAVEHCGATKR
+978 QICRYAAEHCGATR
-993 QAEAA
+993 EQAEEA
-998 YRQAET
+998 YRQGAAAISSFRRTLTEAGEAVIAET
-1004 AILSFRHQLVEE
+1004 E
-1016 GKRVIADTG
+1016 

-1041 DPLINHDLSGMFTR
+1041 DPLINHDLSRMFTR

-1065 LPGLEKADLRR
+1065 LPGLADADLRK

-1089 LSGAMVTAEQ
+1089 LSGAMVTAEKA
-1099 PCLEYVQIV
+1099 CLEYVQIV

-1128 GSGKPPLILKVD
+1128 GGGKPPLILKVD
-1140 ESEAAGSLGIRVQ
+1140 ESQAAGSLGIRVQ

-1166 AEQAAC
+1166 TERAAC

-1178 AVKYRKEDRKLRT
+1178 AVKYRKEDKRLRT

-1216 VSLPVGGVEQ
+1216 VALPVGGVEQ

-1244 VIGELIDAL
+1244 VVGELIDAL
-1253 QKGNYPED
+1253 RKGNYPEG

-1279 TAILRKAL
+1279 TPILRKAL
-1287 DSAGFENVPI
+1287 DSAGFANVPI

-1325 AFSMLDILEELCRKI
+1325 AFSMLDILEELVRKI
-1340 RPYETAAGETN
+1340 RPYERTPGETD
-1351 RVFSECVEWIA
+1351 RVFSDCVEDIA
-1362 AASKQGLGKMIG
+1362 GGVKQGLGRTIA
-1374 AFRRAIEAFRGLRYD
+1374 AFRRSIAAFRALRWD

-1403 LVNFHPG
+1403 LVTFHPG

-1421 NDMEVIL
+1421 NGMEVIL

-1475 RSHPLY
+1475 CAHPLY
-1481 HPAARPQDLY
+1481 RPAARPQELHSGVGDI
-1491 SDVEHFI
+1491 I

-1518 HQGVRSFIILQP
+1518 AEGVRSFIILQP

-1541 GVTKRLKEE
+1541 GVTKRLKEA

-1582 AEAEH
+1582 AEA
-1587 SAASVEPAP
+1587 AAPAAEAVP
-1596 QKTRGGS
+1596 AAKKSRGRYH
-1603 PRPALSST
+1603 RPALSST

>member
-1 MAHINSDILRLGVD
+1 MAHAEDPRTLRLGLD

-24 ALDPA
+24 ALDPS

-43 HQADAVRQLL
+43 HQAATVRQLL
-53 EEAAGHFPGMRFRI
+53 EEAAGRFPDARFRI
-67 GVCGSGGRPIAAAL
+67 GVCGSGGRPIAGAL
-81 GACYVQEVVANAAA
+81 GAGYVQEVVANAAA
-95 VRALYPEVRTAVELG
+95 VRALYPQVRTAVELG

-119 RYDEA
+119 QYDEA
-124 SGKLQTSDMRMN
+124 AGKLQASDMRMN

-154 NVPADEFEQ
+154 NVPADAFEQ

-214 LSQGQELTA
+214 LSQGLELTA

-237 LVRVFAERLNLEERD
+237 LVRVFAERLGLAEGD
-252 IVRPDHPE
+252 IVRPEHPE
-260 TIVARGTA
+260 TIVARRTA
-268 IAIDELFPG
+268 SAVDGLYPDG
-277 QEDAMTLAE
+277 DDAMTLTE
-286 AMERLD
+286 ALERLD
-292 KAPAQT
+292 RAPARV
-298 EGPSGTGRPFFASD
+298 ESAAGAGRPFFAGD
-312 EEREVFLR
+312 GERDAFLR
-320 RHRTELRRPVDA
+320 RHRAELRTPVDA
-332 ADRQILRGYIGIDS
+332 TGRKVLRGYIGIDS

-355 IDENEQVTDTFYDNN
+355 MDEDERVTDTFYANN
-370 QGEPLKVVRE
+370 QGEPLKVVRQ

-391 LGIQLEVL
+391 RGIPIQVL

-478 FAATLGMPVDQ
+478 FASTLGLPVDR
-489 VADAAFID
+489 VA
-497 ENEQVTDTFYDNNQ
+497 E
-511 GEPLKV
+511 
-517 VREGLLALAEK
+517 
-528 YEKLGIQLE
+528 
-537 VLGLGTTG
+537 
-545 YGEQMLSAAFH
+545 
-556 ADYHT
+556 
-561 VETVAH
+561 
-567 ARGCR
+567 
-572 RFFPDA
+572 
-578 TFLLDIGG
+578 
-586 QDMKAI
+586 
-592 WLKDGVVT
+592 
-600 NIMLNEACSSGCG
+600 
-613 SFLENFAATLGM
+613 
-625 PVDQVADAAFRSQAP
+625 AAFRSQAP

-713 EEYLGRDV
+713 EEYLGREV

-761 VKNFQYTRESGV
+761 VRDFTYTRESGV
-773 LCPHCTNHCSRTILH
+773 LCPHCANHCSRTILR
-788 FPDGGCYVTGNRC
+788 FPDGGSYVTGNRC
-801 DRGAVV
+801 DRGAV
-807 MEAAPAHKAQEVPD
+807 MAEEAAPAQKAEAVPD
-821 LFRLRQELLFKTYP
+821 LFRLRQQLLFKQYP
-835 VSPVREEQSQTVG
+835 VTPVREAQRETVG

-871 RVKFSHPS
+871 PVKLSHPS
-879 SRRQYESGLQYVA
+879 SRKQYESGLQYVA

-909 LSKQGVDRIFLPYI
+909 LSKQGADRIFLPYI

-951 FQSPGEHFSVGFETP
+951 FQSPEDHFPVSFETP

-971 SKQDRKR
+971 TEQDRRR
-978 QICRYAVEHCGATKR
+978 QICRYAAEHCGATR
-993 QAEAA
+993 EQAEEA
-998 YRQAET
+998 YRQGAAAISSFRRTLTEAGEAVIAET
-1004 AILSFRHQLVEE
+1004 E
-1016 GKRVIADTG
+1016 

-1041 DPLINHDLSGMFTR
+1041 DPLINHDLSRMFTR

-1065 LPGLEKADLRR
+1065 LPGLEAADLRK

-1089 LSGAMVTAEQ
+1089 LSGAMVTAEKA
-1099 PCLEYVQIV
+1099 CLEYVQIV

-1128 GSGKPPLILKVD
+1128 GGGKPPLILKVD
-1140 ESEAAGSLGIRVQ
+1140 ESQAAGSLGIRVQ

-1166 AEQAAC
+1166 TERAAC

-1178 AVKYRKEDRKLRT
+1178 AVKYRKEDKRLRT

-1216 VSLPVGGVEQ
+1216 VALPVGGVEQ

-1244 VIGELIDAL
+1244 VVGELIDAL
-1253 QKGNYPED
+1253 RKGNYPEG

-1279 TAILRKAL
+1279 TPILRKAL
-1287 DSAGFENVPI
+1287 DSAGFANVPI

-1325 AFSMLDILEELCRKI
+1325 AFSMLDILEELVRKI
-1340 RPYETAAGETN
+1340 RPYERTPGETD
-1351 RVFSECVEWIA
+1351 RVFSDCVEDIA
-1362 AASKQGLGKMIG
+1362 GGVKQGLGRTIA
-1374 AFRRAIEAFRGLRYD
+1374 AFRRSIAAFRALRWD
-1389 RSRRKPRVLVTGEL
+1389 RARRKPRVLVTGEL
-1403 LVNFHPG
+1403 LVTFHPG

-1421 NDMEVIL
+1421 NGMEVIL

-1475 RSHPLY
+1475 CAHPLY
-1481 HPAARPQDLY
+1481 RPAARPQELHSGVGDI
-1491 SDVEHFI
+1491 I

-1518 HQGVRSFIILQP
+1518 AEGVRSFIILQP

-1541 GVTKRLKEE
+1541 GVTKRLKEA

-1582 AEAEH
+1582 AEA
-1587 SAASVEPAP
+1587 AAPAAEAVP
-1596 QKTRGGS
+1596 AAKKSRGRYH
-1603 PRPALSST
+1603 RPALSST

>member
-43 HQADAVRQLL
+43 HQADTVRQLL

-81 GACYVQEVVANAAA
+81 GTCYVQEVVANVAA

-214 LSQGQELTA
+214 LSQGLELTA

-355 IDENEQVTDTFYDNN
+355 IDENEQVTDTFY
-370 QGEPLKVVRE
+370 
-380 GLLALAEKYEK
+380 A
-391 LGIQLEVL
+391 
-399 GLGTTGY
+399 
-406 GEQMLSAAFHADY
+406 
-419 HTVETVAH
+419 
-427 ARGCRRFFPDATF
+427 
-440 LLDIGGQDM
+440 
-449 KAIWLKDGV
+449 
-458 VTNIMLNEACSSGCG
+458 
-473 SFLEN
+473 
-478 FAATLGMPVDQ
+478 
-489 VADAAFID
+489 
-497 ENEQVTDTFYDNNQ
+497 NNQ

-727 GEMGALGAALAVKQ
+727 DGRSGCGSRGEA
-741 EVEAHGYANGRC
+741 
-753 SAFIGFDA
+753 
-761 VKNFQYTRESGV
+761 
-773 LCPHCTNHCSRTILH
+773 
-788 FPDGGCYVTGNRC
+788 GGG
-801 DRGAVV
+801 G
-807 MEAAPAHKAQEVPD
+807 P
-821 LFRLRQELLFKTYP
+821 RLRQRPLL
-835 VSPVREEQSQTVG
+835 R
-848 LPRVL
+848 
-853 EFWDSM
+853 
-859 PFWSTFFRALGY
+859 
-871 RVKFSHPS
+871 
-879 SRRQYESGLQYVA
+879 
-892 SDTICFPA
+892 
-900 KLVHGHVLD
+900 
-909 LSKQGVDRIFLPYI
+909 
-923 LHMPTEN
+923 LH
-930 KGEKSPYVC
+930 
-939 PVIMGYSMVVRN
+939 
-951 FQSPGEHFSVGFETP
+951 
-966 VFHWF
+966 
-971 SKQDRKR
+971 
-978 QICRYAVEHCGATKR
+978 
-993 QAEAA
+993 
-998 YRQAET
+998 
-1004 AILSFRHQLVEE
+1004 
-1016 GKRVIADTG
+1016 
-1025 KAGGF
+1025 
-1030 AVVLAGRPYHT
+1030 
-1041 DPLINHDLSGMFTR
+1041 
-1055 RGIPVLTVDS
+1055 
-1065 LPGLEKADLRR
+1065 
-1076 SRVEITNDFHARM
+1076 
-1089 LSGAMVTAEQ
+1089 
-1099 PCLEYVQIV
+1099 
-1108 SFGCGHD
+1108 
-1115 AILSDEIIRLLGE
+1115 RL
-1128 GSGKPPLILKVD
+1128 
-1140 ESEAAGSLGIRVQ
+1140 
-1153 SFIETVQLRRSAQ
+1153 
-1166 AEQAAC
+1166 
-1172 RLPEPY
+1172 
-1178 AVKYRKEDRKLRT
+1178 
-1191 VLVPNISAPVSTL
+1191 
-1204 LTALMDREGIRA
+1204 
-1216 VSLPVGGVEQ
+1216 
-1226 IRVGKKYTHNDI
+1226 
-1238 CFPCQM
+1238 
-1244 VIGELIDAL
+1244 
-1253 QKGNYPED
+1253 
-1261 SVAVGMAK
+1261 
-1269 LSCDCRMANY
+1269 
-1279 TAILRKAL
+1279 
-1287 DSAGFENVPI
+1287 
-1297 LTTDPGD
+1297 
-1304 TKGIHPG
+1304 
-1311 VSMLGARSVLLAAW
+1311 
-1325 AFSMLDILEELCRKI
+1325 
-1340 RPYETAAGETN
+1340 
-1351 RVFSECVEWIA
+1351 
-1362 AASKQGLGKMIG
+1362 
-1374 AFRRAIEAFRGLRYD
+1374 
-1389 RSRRKPRVLVTGEL
+1389 
-1403 LVNFHPG
+1403 
-1410 TNFHVEEYLER
+1410 
-1421 NDMEVIL
+1421 
-1428 PRITYQ
+1428 
-1434 FRKDFQAAISE
+1434 
-1445 IRDFGAHLAPYPF
+1445 
-1458 ALDGAVE
+1458 
-1465 FIQRFLERIA
+1465 
-1475 RSHPLY
+1475 
-1481 HPAARPQDLY
+1481 
-1491 SDVEHFI
+1491 
-1498 PKTLT
+1498 
-1503 CGEGW
+1503 
-1508 LMAGE
+1508 
-1513 IAHYA
+1513 
-1518 HQGVRSFIILQP
+1518 
-1530 FGCLP
+1530 
-1535 NHVCGR
+1535 
-1541 GVTKRLKEE
+1541 
-1550 FPGVQ
+1550 
-1555 ILPLDLDPDTSY
+1555 
-1567 ANVENRLQMLIMNQT
+1567 
-1582 AEAEH
+1582 
-1587 SAASVEPAP
+1587 
-1596 QKTRGGS
+1596 
-1603 PRPALSST
+1603 

>member
-1 MAHINSDILRLGVD
+1 MAQTGSNLLRLGVD
-15 VGSTTVKAV
+15 VGSTTVKTV
-24 ALDPA
+24 VLDPA
-29 DNSVL
+29 THDVL

-43 HQADAVRQLL
+43 HQADTVRQLL
-53 EEAAGHFPGMRFRI
+53 EEAAGRFPDARFRV
-67 GVCGSGGRPIAAAL
+67 GVCGSGGRPIATVL
-81 GACYVQEVVANAAA
+81 GAHYVQEVVANAAA
-95 VRALYPEVRTAVELG
+95 IRALYPQVRTAVELG

-119 RYDEA
+119 HYDEA
-124 SGKLQTSDMRMN
+124 AGKLQTSDMRMN

-154 NVPADEFEQ
+154 SVPADEFEQ
-163 LAARGKTVYSISGR
+163 LAAQGKTVYSISGR

-214 LSQGQELTA
+214 LSQGLELTA

-237 LVRVFAERLNLEERD
+237 LVKVFAQRLGLREEE
-252 IVRPDHPE
+252 IVRPEHPE

-268 IAIDELFPG
+268 IALDELFPG
-277 QEDAMTLAE
+277 EKDSMTLSQAL
-286 AMERLD
+286 ERLAA
-292 KAPAQT
+292 APAQPQ
-298 EGPSGTGRPFFASD
+298 ESAGTGKPYFASA
-312 EEREVFLR
+312 EERDAFLR
-320 RHRTELRRPVDA
+320 RHQSQLRSPVDA
-332 ADRQILRGYIGIDS
+332 TDRKVLRGYLGIDS

-355 IDENEQVTDTFYDNN
+355 MDEQEQVTDTFYANN
-370 QGEPLKVVRE
+370 QGEPLRVVRQ
-380 GLLALAEKYEK
+380 GLLALAKKYRK
-391 LGIQLEVL
+391 LGIRLEVL

-406 GEQMLSAAFHADY
+406 GEQMLSQAFHADY

-427 ARGCRRFFPDATF
+427 ARGCRRFFPNATF

-478 FAATLGMPVDQ
+478 FA
-489 VADAAFID
+489 
-497 ENEQVTDTFYDNNQ
+497 
-511 GEPLKV
+511 
-517 VREGLLALAEK
+517 
-528 YEKLGIQLE
+528 
-537 VLGLGTTG
+537 
-545 YGEQMLSAAFH
+545 S
-556 ADYHT
+556 
-561 VETVAH
+561 
-567 ARGCR
+567 
-572 RFFPDA
+572 
-578 TFLLDIGG
+578 
-586 QDMKAI
+586 
-592 WLKDGVVT
+592 
-600 NIMLNEACSSGCG
+600 
-613 SFLENFAATLGM
+613 TLGM

-689 VAELG
+689 VSELG
-694 DRVVVQ
+694 DTVVVQ

-713 EEYLGRDV
+713 EEYLGREV

-753 SAFIGFDA
+753 SAFIGFEA
-761 VKNFQYTRESGV
+761 VEQFQYVRESGV
-773 LCPHCTNHCSRTILH
+773 VCPHCANHCSRTILR

-807 MEAAPAHKAQEVPD
+807 TEDAAAEAVKPAPVPD
-821 LFRLRQELLFKTYP
+821 LFHLRQELLFKKYP
-835 VSPVREEQSQTVG
+835 VSPVRENQKQTVG

-871 RVKFSHPS
+871 EVRYSHPS
-879 SRRQYESGLQYVA
+879 SRKQYESGLQYVA

-909 LSKQGVDRIFLPYI
+909 LAKQGVDRIFLPYI

-930 KGEKSPYVC
+930 QGEKSPYVC

-951 FQSPGEHFSVGFETP
+951 FQDPEEHFSVAFETP

-971 SKQDRKR
+971 TQQDRKR
-978 QICRYAVEHCGATKR
+978 QICQYAMEHCGATKG
-993 QAEAA
+993 QAEEA
-998 YRQAET
+998 YRQGAAVIE
-1004 AILSFRHQLVEE
+1004 AFRRRLVEE
-1016 GKRVIADTG
+1016 GERVIAQTQKD
-1025 KAGGF
+1025 GGF

-1041 DPLINHDLSGMFTR
+1041 DPLINHDLSRMFTR

-1065 LPGLEKADLRR
+1065 LPGLSEADLHQ

-1089 LSGAMVTAEQ
+1089 LSGAMVTAQQ
-1099 PCLEYVQIV
+1099 PALEYVQIV

-1153 SFIETVQLRRSAQ
+1153 SFIETVELRRAAQ
-1166 AEQAAC
+1166 TEKAAQPD

-1178 AVKYRKEDRKLRT
+1178 PVKYRKADRKLRT

-1204 LTALMDREGIRA
+1204 LSALLDREGIRA
-1216 VSLPVGGVEQ
+1216 QALPVGGPEQ

-1244 VIGELIDAL
+1244 VVGELIDAL
-1253 QKGNYPED
+1253 QKGHYPEG

-1279 TAILRKAL
+1279 TPILRKAL
-1287 DSAGFENVPI
+1287 DSAGFADVPI

-1325 AFSMLDILEELCRKI
+1325 AFSMLDILEDLCRKI
-1340 RPYETAAGETN
+1340 RPYETVAGETN
-1351 RVFSECVEWIA
+1351 RVFQSCIEDIA
-1362 AASKQGLGKMIG
+1362 AGSKEGLRKMIA
-1374 AFRRAIEAFRGLRYD
+1374 AFRRSINAFRELHWD
-1389 RSRRKPRVLVTGEL
+1389 RSVRKPRVLVTGEL
-1403 LVNFHPG
+1403 LVTYHPG

-1421 NDMEVIL
+1421 SGMETVL

-1458 ALDGAVE
+1458 ALDSAVE
-1465 FIQRFLERIA
+1465 GIQRYLERIA
-1475 RSHPLY
+1475 QAHPLY
-1481 HPAARPQDLY
+1481 HKAARPQELY
-1491 SDVEHFI
+1491 DTVRTII

-1518 HQGVRSFIILQP
+1518 AQGVRSFIILQP

-1541 GVTKRLKEE
+1541 GVTKRLKEW

-1582 AEAEH
+1582 AEAMPAQSGE
-1587 SAASVEPAP
+1587 EPAYRKP
-1596 QKTRGGS
+1596 RGS
-1603 PRPALSST
+1603 YQHPALSST

>member
-1 MAHINSDILRLGVD
+1 MAQMNPHVLRLGLD

-24 ALDPA
+24 VTDAGGG
-29 DNSVL
+29 SVL
-34 FTRYQRHNA
+34 VTRYQRHNA
-43 HQADAVRQLL
+43 HQMSPVRLLL
-53 EEAAGHFPGMRFRI
+53 EEAAGRFPDTRFRI
-67 GVCGSGGRPIAAAL
+67 GVCGSGGRPVAEAL
-81 GACYVQEVVANAAA
+81 EGRFVQEVVANAAA
-95 VRALYPEVRTAVELG
+95 VRALYPHVRTAVELG

-119 RYDEA
+119 RWDP
-124 SGKLQTSDMRMN
+124 SVRRLQASDMRMN

-154 NVPADEFEQ
+154 NVAPEEFEA
-163 LAARGKTVYSISGR
+163 LAAQGKTVYSISGR

-200 LSTFHAIAKQTIGG
+200 LSAFHAIAKQTIGG
-214 LSQGQELTA
+214 LSQGLELEA
-223 PIIFEGGPLTFNPT
+223 PIIFEGGPLTFDPT
-237 LVRVFAERLNLEERD
+237 LVRVFAERLGLKEGD
-252 IVRPDHPE
+252 IVRPEHPE

-268 IAIDELFPG
+268 LALDELFPG
-277 QEDAMTLAE
+277 EDDAMTLEQAL
-286 AMERLD
+286 ARLD
-292 KAPAQT
+292 AAPD
-298 EGPSGTGRPFFASD
+298 PSRTADPGRPFFGGAA
-312 EEREVFLR
+312 EREAFFR
-320 RHRTELRRPVDA
+320 RHAMQLRQPEEPPAGTV
-332 ADRQILRGYIGIDS
+332 LRGYLGIDS

-355 IDENEQVTDTFYDNN
+355 MDERERVTDTFYANN
-370 QGEPLKVVRE
+370 QGEPLQVVRR
-380 GLLALAEKYEK
+380 GLLELAEKYRRR
-391 LGIQLEVL
+391 GVRLEVL

-478 FAATLGMPVDQ
+478 FAATLGLPVDR
-489 VADAAFID
+489 VA
-497 ENEQVTDTFYDNNQ
+497 E
-511 GEPLKV
+511 
-517 VREGLLALAEK
+517 
-528 YEKLGIQLE
+528 
-537 VLGLGTTG
+537 
-545 YGEQMLSAAFH
+545 
-556 ADYHT
+556 
-561 VETVAH
+561 
-567 ARGCR
+567 
-572 RFFPDA
+572 
-578 TFLLDIGG
+578 
-586 QDMKAI
+586 
-592 WLKDGVVT
+592 
-600 NIMLNEACSSGCG
+600 
-613 SFLENFAATLGM
+613 
-625 PVDQVADAAFRSQAP
+625 AAFRSRTP

-656 NEQRNGKQ
+656 NEQRLGKQ

-678 NVFTKVVRIAN
+678 NVFTKVVRISN
-689 VAELG
+689 VDQLG
-694 DRVVVQ
+694 ERVVVQ

-713 EEYLGRDV
+713 EEYLGREV
-721 TLAPYP
+721 TLAPFP

-753 SAFIGFDA
+753 SSFIGFDA
-761 VKNFQYTRESGV
+761 VERFTCRRESGV
-773 LCPHCTNHCSRTILH
+773 LCPHCANHCSRTVLR

-801 DRGAVV
+801 DRGAAVS
-807 MEAAPAHKAQEVPD
+807 EAPAEEKAAAPD
-821 LFRLRQELLFKTYP
+821 LMRLRQELLFREYP
-835 VSPVREEQSQTVG
+835 VSPVRGEQEETVG

-871 RVKFSHPS
+871 TVRCSRS
-879 SRRQYESGLQYVA
+879 SGREQYESGLSYVA
-892 SDTICFPA
+892 SDTVCFPA

-909 LSKQGVDRIFLPYI
+909 LCRQGADRIFLPYI
-923 LHMPTEN
+923 LHMPPEP

-939 PVIMGYSMVVRN
+939 PVVMGYSMVVRN
-951 FQSPGEHFSVGFETP
+951 FQDPEGHFPVRFETP

-971 SKQDRKR
+971 TEKDRKR
-978 QICRYAVEHCGATKR
+978 QICRYAVDHCGATLD
-993 QAEAA
+993 QAERAF
-998 YRQAET
+998 RQAET
-1004 AILSFRHQLVEE
+1004 AILTFRLRLAKAAQE
-1016 GKRVIADTG
+1016 VIDETE

-1041 DPLINHDLSGMFTR
+1041 DPLVNHGLSRMFAG

-1065 LPGLEKADLRR
+1065 LPGLSEADLRR

-1089 LSGAMVTAEQ
+1089 LSGAMVAAAH
-1099 PCLEYVQIV
+1099 PALEYVQIV

-1115 AILSDEIIRLLGE
+1115 AILSDEIVRLLGE
-1128 GSGKPPLILKVD
+1128 GGGKPPLILKVD

-1153 SFIETVQLRRSAQ
+1153 SFIETVRLRRAARTKTQ
-1166 AEQAAC
+1166 APAS
-1172 RLPEPY
+1172 LPEPY
-1178 AVKYRKEDRKLRT
+1178 PVKYQKADKRLRT
-1191 VLVPNISAPVSTL
+1191 VLVPNISAPVSVL

-1216 VSLPVGGVEQ
+1216 VAVPVGGPEQ
-1226 IRVGKKYTHNDI
+1226 IRLGKKYTHNDI

-1244 VIGELIDAL
+1244 VVGELIDAL
-1253 QKGNYPED
+1253 RKGGYPAGT
-1261 SVAVGMAK
+1261 VAVGMAK

-1287 DSAGFENVPI
+1287 DGAGFSDVPI

-1340 RPYETAAGETN
+1340 RPYETVSGETD
-1351 RVFSECVEWIA
+1351 RVFRACVEDIA
-1362 AASKQGLGKMIG
+1362 RSSGAGLGKMLA
-1374 AFRRAIEAFRGLRYD
+1374 AFRRAVAAFRKVGWD
-1389 RSRRKPRVLVTGEL
+1389 RSVPRPRVLVTGEL

-1421 NDMEVIL
+1421 SGMETIL

-1458 ALDGAVE
+1458 ALDAAMEG
-1465 FIQRFLERIA
+1465 IQCCLEKIA
-1475 RSHPLY
+1475 SSHPLY
-1481 HPAARPQDLY
+1481 RRAARPQELY
-1491 SDVEHFI
+1491 DGVKSI
-1498 PKTLT
+1498 LPRTLT

-1513 IAHYA
+1513 SAHYA
-1518 HQGVRSFIILQP
+1518 AEGVRAFIILQP

-1535 NHVCGR
+1535 NHICGR
-1541 GVTKRLKEE
+1541 GVTKRLKELY
-1550 FPGVQ
+1550 PGVQ

-1567 ANVENRLQMLIMNQT
+1567 ANVENRLQMLLMNQS
-1582 AEAEH
+1582 AER
-1587 SAASVEPAP
+1587 AAPERVQAP
-1596 QKTRGGS
+1596 RRQTPRSSG
-1603 PRPALSST
+1603 RPALSSP

>member
-43 HQADAVRQLL
+43 HQADTVRQLL

-214 LSQGQELTA
+214 LSQGLELTA

-237 LVRVFAERLNLEERD
+237 LVQVFAERLNLEERD

-320 RHRTELRRPVDA
+320 RHRAELRQPVDA
-332 ADRQILRGYIGIDS
+332 AERKVLRGYIGIDS

-355 IDENEQVTDTFYDNN
+355 IDENEQVTDTFY
-370 QGEPLKVVRE
+370 
-380 GLLALAEKYEK
+380 A
-391 LGIQLEVL
+391 
-399 GLGTTGY
+399 
-406 GEQMLSAAFHADY
+406 
-419 HTVETVAH
+419 
-427 ARGCRRFFPDATF
+427 
-440 LLDIGGQDM
+440 
-449 KAIWLKDGV
+449 
-458 VTNIMLNEACSSGCG
+458 
-473 SFLEN
+473 
-478 FAATLGMPVDQ
+478 
-489 VADAAFID
+489 
-497 ENEQVTDTFYDNNQ
+497 NNQ

-1178 AVKYRKEDRKLRT
+1178 AVKYWREDKRLRT

-1503 CGEGW
+1503 CGESW